1 MSYPSD
7 QGLEFSDWGN
17 AQACLAIKLRYFQ
30 FSLSLISKGLSNL
43 SKEDYGTN
51 PQLPYYLEK
60 LVSSNFLN
68 WSSSENSPH
77 FLS

>member
-51 PQLPYYLEK
+51 P
-60 LVSSNFLN
+60 
-68 WSSSENSPH
+68 
-77 FLS
+77 